1 MITNYIKQYSNLL
14 PQSTINMLIKYI
26 QSTPFQDASI
36 VDQRG
41 QGVTDYKQRKTNLL
55 DLHNLGGEGNY
66 TKAKWYNVL
75 KYIGHT
81 MLDKYGE
88 EVGVKDTIIY
98 KHITQIDILKYGV
111 DDHFIEHHDHC
122 FEIPRSLSISFILN
136 DNYEG
141 GDLEFIDPATKQ
153 ITTIKKQKN
162 SMVIF
167 PSNFIYRHRVTPV
180 TKGERYSV
188 IIWAL

>member
-1 MITNYIKQYSNLL
+1 MISNYIKQYSNLL
-14 PQSTINMLIKYI
+14 PQPTVDMLIRYI
-26 QSTPFQDASI
+26 QSTQFQEANV
-36 VDQRG
+36 VDERG
-41 QGVTDYKQRKTNLL
+41 GGVVDYRARKTNLL
-55 DLHNLGGEGNY
+55 GLHNLGGRGNY

-81 MLDKYGE
+81 MLDKYREDLGIE
-88 EVGVKDTIIY
+88 DIIY

-111 DDHFIEHHDHC
+111 DDHFVEHHDHC

-141 GDLEFIDPATKQ
+141 GDLQFIDPATKQ
-153 ITTIKKQKN
+153 TTTIKKQKN

-167 PSNFIYRHRVTPV
+167 PSSFMYRHRVTPV

>member
-1 MITNYIKQYSNLL
+1 MISNYIKQYSNLL
-14 PQSTINMLIKYI
+14 PQPTVDMLIKYI
-26 QSTPFQDASI
+26 QSTQFQEANV
-36 VDQRG
+36 VDERG
-41 QGVTDYKQRKTNLL
+41 QGVTDYRQRKTNLL
-55 DLHNLGGEGNY
+55 NLHNLGGNGNY

-81 MLDKYGE
+81 MLDKYRDD
-88 EVGVKDTIIY
+88 VGAKGIIY

-111 DDHFIEHHDHC
+111 DDHFVEHHDHC

-141 GDLEFIDPATKQ
+141 GDLQFIDPATRQ
-153 ITTIKKQKN
+153 TITIKKEKN
-162 SMVIF
+162 SMIIF
-167 PSNFIYRHRVTPV
+167 PSSFMYAHKVTPV